1 MTEFNLQEVLS
12 ECHKSAEIGYEIA
25 SVQYKRVHE
34 IILNAEKEIED
45 TLLTFNSSACYLS
58 DATSSLSEQLS
69 ETRSAMNKLS
79 CVFQDDLP
87 QMKDNLNKFSIT
99 LFGKTMAGK
108 STLMEILTH
117 GNGESIGKGSQRT
130 TRDVRSY
137 YWNDL
142 EITDV
147 PGVAAF
153 EGEEDEA
160 IAFEAAKTAD
170 LVLFLVTDDGIQ
182 ASEADCFSQIL
193 EMGKPVICIM
203 NVKAS
208 ASSKNS
214 PKLILKNIEKK
225 FDVNR
230 LNEIREQFYAYAK
243 KKGQNW
249 EKIPFVYVHLQS
261 AFIAQKTDDTAL
273 AEAYHQISRIDH
285 LKEEIISQVRT
296 KGKFYRIKNFIDRIS
311 NPMINSMEE
320 LIHQSLINSAQGR
333 TIFNKIRKLVE
344 WKKDFETA
352 SQTRIASCIM
362 NIRSELNA
370 SIASFAED
378 HFADKNAEKA
388 WQSFL
393 LKQRVENRCQEVL
406 KQLEEQCNDVL
417 AEISREINSEL
428 TYVTSSINQQSF
440 RVGQIVDGRKMW
452 NWAAIILGGALTI
465 GSLIAKLIGV
475 AALSGPLWLAAVGV
489 GAVGSIGVLLIAS
502 KGKQEYEARIRLEQQ
517 LKTRVV
523 SLCESLEM
531 QMKKNLELLVQKRID
546 AVLRELTRIDTVLRK
561 LAATQRKLS
570 WQLDENILELSH
582 QMVREAIGLI
592 GAKELEFHVLSVA
605 RIPGTAMT
613 FLLNGGTVFPDEQ
626 LKQLTKLTGEFIY
639 FAVDS
644 PDKFILI
651 SRVIDKIVDR
661 NILSIDEENGVA
673 HFKVDALSPQ
683 LENRVRMAQ
692 QLARIAITK

>member
-1 MTEFNLQEVLS
+1 MTEFNLQEALS

-25 SVQYKRVHE
+25 SSQYKQVHE

-45 TLLTFNSSACYLS
+45 TLFTFNSSACYLS

-69 ETRSAMNKLS
+69 ETRSAMNKLAF
-79 CVFQDDLP
+79 VFQDDLP
-87 QMKDNLNKFSIT
+87 QMKDNLKKFSIT

-117 GNGESIGKGSQRT
+117 GNGDSIGKGSQRT

-160 IAFEAAKTAD
+160 IAFEAAKSAD
-170 LVLFLVTDDGIQ
+170 LILFLVTDDGIQ

-214 PKLILKNIEKK
+214 AKKILKDIEKK

-230 LNEIREQFYAYAK
+230 LNTIRDQFYAYAK

-249 EKIPFVYVHLQS
+249 EKIPFVYVHLQT
-261 AFIAQKTDDTAL
+261 AFIAQKTSDPAL

-296 KGKFYRIKNFIDRIS
+296 KGQFYRIKNFIDRIS

-320 LIHQSLINSAQGR
+320 LIHQSLINSAQER
-333 TIFNKIRKLVE
+333 TIFNKIRKLEE

-352 SQTRIASCIM
+352 SQTRIESCIT

-388 WQSFL
+388 WQSL
-393 LKQRVENRCQEVL
+393 LRKQRVEDRCRELV

-440 RVGQIVDGRKMW
+440 RVGQIVDGRKIW
-452 NWAAIILGGALTI
+452 NWAALILSGVLSISSAIALLAGAAAAAPL
-465 GSLIAKLIGV
+465 GL
-475 AALSGPLWLAAVGV
+475 AALGV
-489 GAVGSIGVLLIAS
+489 GAVGGIGSLLIAS
-502 KGKQEYEARIRLEQQ
+502 KGKQEYEARIRLERQ
-517 LKTRVV
+517 LKMRVV

-546 AVLRELTRIDTVLRK
+546 AVLQELTRIDTVLRK
-561 LAATQRKLS
+561 LANTQRKMS
-570 WQLDENILELSH
+570 WQLDENILELN
-582 QMVREAIGLI
+582 QKMVKEAIELI
-592 GAKELEFHVLSVA
+592 GAKGLEFHVISVA
-605 RIPGTAMT
+605 RIPGAAMT
-613 FLLNGGTVFPDEQ
+613 FLINDGTVFPDEQ
-626 LKQLTKLTGEFIY
+626 LKQLTKLTGESIH

-644 PDKFILI
+644 PDRFILI
-651 SRVIDKIVDR
+651 SRVIDKKVDR